1 MNVQDCSDITQ
12 INVQTA
18 LRACGG
24 LRALSAARAGRF
36 DSRNRLVSRKSLY
49 FSKTQRIIL
58 VSITP
63 TIPVPHATSQP
74 TLSPLIE
81 LPSPFETERGVIRL
95 LESADCDQKKLL
107 DRVRSSTYDK
117 PYVIDDGDWRTLY
130 FSITF
135 IQSAMRL
142 DDPFALDLAY
152 TRKMMSFLL
161 FVHEPRS
168 ILMLGLGGGSLAK
181 YCHRHL
187 PLSRITVVEI
197 DPHVLAFR
205 EQFLVPPDDARFCVV
220 LGDAAEYLEA
230 LRESPDVIIMDAF
243 DRNGLATSVC
253 SREFYT
259 NVRDALTRKGV
270 MVANLVG
277 EKAERNA
284 HLELMRTVF
293 EGNVIVLPVKDDG
306 NHVAFAFRD
315 ATFEPRWRWMDGQAK
330 AMRAHYGLDFPKF
343 AGKLERSRKLGYL
356 KRIMHQPEPFESEDV
371 GY

>member
-1 MNVQDCSDITQ
+1 M
-12 INVQTA
+12 
-18 LRACGG
+18 
-24 LRALSAARAGRF
+24 
-36 DSRNRLVSRKSLY
+36 
-49 FSKTQRIIL
+49 
-58 VSITP
+58 
-63 TIPVPHATSQP
+63 PHATSQP
-74 TLSPLIE
+74 TLPPLIE
-81 LPSPFETERGVIRL
+81 LPSPFKTERGVIRL
-95 LESADCDQKKLL
+95 LESADCDQEKLL
-107 DRVRSSTYDK
+107 DRLLSSTYDK
-117 PYVIDDGDWRTLY
+117 PYILDDGDWRTLY
-130 FSITF
+130 FSMAF

-142 DDPFALDLAY
+142 NDPFALELAY

-181 YCHRHL
+181 YCHLHL

-205 EQFLVPPDDARFCVV
+205 EQFLVPPDDARFRVV
-220 LGDAAEYLEA
+220 LGDAAEYLDG
-230 LRESPDVIIMDAF
+230 LHESPDVIIMDAF
-243 DRNGLATSVC
+243 DRNGFATSIC
-253 SREFYT
+253 SRDFYT

-284 HLELMRTVF
+284 HLEMMRTVF
-293 EGNVIVLPVKDDG
+293 DGNVIVLPVKDDG

-315 ATFEPRWRWMDGQAK
+315 TTFEPRWRWMDGQAK
-330 AMRAHYGLDFPKF
+330 AMRARYGLDFPTF